1 MSDSHEPTSVQQR
14 PTKMLIDGVWHSS
27 VEDTPELR
35 QRRIKERKKWF
46 RDVVSP
52 DGSSDFPIEPR
63 RYHLYVSFAS
73 SWAHRAILYRRL
85 KCLEDVI
92 SMSVLHPKWD
102 GPHGW
107 TFGDSEMSTRDHVAG
122 HTYLY
127 EIYQESKPDFTG
139 KVTVPILF
147 DRKTRRI
154 VNNEPFEIMRMLDG
168 AFNAWGKCS
177 QNFYP
182 EALRPEIDSLNRII
196 LVDVAE
202 GVYRAG
208 FAQTQQRYDK
218 AITRLFAALDELER
232 ILEHKPF
239 LLGERVTESD
249 WHLFPVLARF
259 DLVYYPLLR
268 CNVRRIADY
277 PALSAY
283 LRRLYRLPG
292 VSGTVRPD
300 QIKLHYEQSDLPIN
314 PSIVPARFVAA
325 H

>member
-1 MSDSHEPTSVQQR
+1 MSESHEPTSVQQR
-14 PTKMLIDGVWHSS
+14 PTKMLIDGVWHGS

-35 QRRIKERKKWF
+35 RRRIKEREKWF

-52 DGSSDFPIEPR
+52 DSSSEFPTEPR

-122 HTYLY
+122 HHYLY

-139 KVTVPILF
+139 KVTVPVLF

-182 EALRPEIDSLNRII
+182 EALRSEIDSLNRII
-196 LVDVAE
+196 LEDVAE

-208 FAQTQQRYDK
+208 FAQTQLRYDN
-218 AITRLFAALDELER
+218 AIKRLFAALDELER
-232 ILEHKPF
+232 ILQHKPF

-249 WHLFPVLARF
+249 WHLFPVLVRF
-259 DLVYYPLLR
+259 DAVYHPLLR

-277 PALSAY
+277 PGLSAY
-283 LRRLYRLPG
+283 LRRLHRLPG

-314 PSIVPARFVAA
+314 QSIVPAGSIAV

>member
-1 MSDSHEPTSVQQR
+1 
-14 PTKMLIDGVWHSS
+14 MLIDGVWHAAI
-27 VEDTPELR
+27 EDSPELR
-35 QRRIKERKKWF
+35 RRRITEKRRWF
-46 RDVVSP
+46 RSIVST
-52 DGSSDFPIEPR
+52 DKSAEFPAEPR

-73 SWAHRAILYRRL
+73 SWAHRTILYRRL

-107 TFGDSEMSTRDHVAG
+107 IFGDSEMSTRDHVG
-122 HTYLY
+122 RHNHLY
-127 EIYQESKPDFTG
+127 EIYQESKSNFTG
-139 KVTVPILF
+139 KVTVPVLF
-147 DRKTRRI
+147 DRQTRRI

-182 EALRPEIDSLNRII
+182 ETLRSEIDSLNRII
-196 LVDVAE
+196 LEDVAE

-208 FAQTQQRYDK
+208 FAQTQLRYDK
-218 AITRLFAALDELER
+218 AIKRLFAALDELEQT
-232 ILEHKPF
+232 LEHKPF

-249 WHLFPVLARF
+249 WHLFPVLVRF
-259 DLVYYPLLR
+259 DAVYYPLLR

-277 PALSAY
+277 PALSTY

-292 VSGTVRPD
+292 VSGTVRLD
-300 QIKLHYEQSDLPIN
+300 QIRLHYEASDLPIN
-314 PSIVPARFVAA
+314 RNILSARSFAV

>member
-1 MSDSHEPTSVQQR
+1 MSESHEPTSVQQR
-14 PTKMLIDGVWHSS
+14 PTKMLIDGEWHSS

-35 QRRIKERKKWF
+35 RRRIKEREKWF
-46 RDVVSP
+46 RDVVSS
-52 DGSSDFPIEPR
+52 DSSSDFPIEPR

-122 HTYLY
+122 HNYLY

-139 KVTVPILF
+139 KVTVPVLF

-182 EALRPEIDSLNRII
+182 EALRAEIDSLNRII

-218 AITRLFAALDELER
+218 AITHLFAALDELER
-232 ILEHKPF
+232 ILERKPF
-239 LLGERVTESD
+239 LLGARVTESD

-292 VSGTVRPD
+292 VSGTVKPD
-300 QIKLHYEQSDLPIN
+300 QIKLHYAQSDLPIN
-314 PSIVPARFVAA
+314 QSIVPAGSIAV

>member
-52 DGSSDFPIEPR
+52 AGSSDFPIEPR

>member
-1 MSDSHEPTSVQQR
+1 
-14 PTKMLIDGVWHSS
+14 MLIDGVWHSS

-35 QRRIKERKKWF
+35 RRRIKERQRWF
-46 RDVVSP
+46 RGVVSP
-52 DGSSDFPIEPR
+52 HSSSEFPIEPR
-63 RYHLYVSFAS
+63 RYHLYVSYAS

-122 HTYLY
+122 HKYLY
-127 EIYQESKPDFTG
+127 QIYQESKPDFTG
-139 KVTVPILF
+139 KVTVPVLF
-147 DRKTRRI
+147 DRMTRRI

-182 EALRPEIDSLNRII
+182 VSMRSEIDSLNRII
-196 LVDVAE
+196 LEDVAE

-208 FAQTQQRYDK
+208 FAQTQLRYDK

-239 LLGERVTESD
+239 LLGERITESD

-277 PALSAY
+277 PALSSY

-292 VSGTVRPD
+292 VSGTVKPD
-300 QIKLHYEQSDLPIN
+300 QIKLHYEESDLPIN
-314 PSIVPARFVAA
+314 QSIVPARSLAV

>member
-1 MSDSHEPTSVQQR
+1 MSESHEPTSVQHR
-14 PTKMLIDGVWHSS
+14 PTKMLIDGVWHAAI
-27 VEDTPELR
+27 EDTPELR
-35 QRRIKERKKWF
+35 RRRIKERQHWF
-46 RDVVSP
+46 RGIVST
-52 DGSSDFPIEPR
+52 DNSTEFQAEPR

-107 TFGDSEMSTRDHVAG
+107 IFGNSETSTRDHVGG
-122 HTYLY
+122 HNYLY
-127 EIYQESKPDFTG
+127 EIYQESKSDFTG
-139 KVTVPILF
+139 KVTVPVLF
-147 DRKTRRI
+147 DRKTQRI

-168 AFNAWGKCS
+168 VFNTWGKCS

-182 EALRPEIDSLNRII
+182 QALRSEIDALNRMI
-196 LVDVAE
+196 LEDVAE

-218 AITRLFAALDELER
+218 AITRLFAALDELEQ

-249 WHLFPVLARF
+249 WHLFPVLVRF
-259 DLVYYPLLR
+259 DAVYYPLFR

-277 PALSAY
+277 TALSTY

-292 VSGTVRPD
+292 VSGTVRLD
-300 QIKLHYEQSDLPIN
+300 QIRLHYEASDLPIN
-314 PSIVPARFVAA
+314 PSIATAGSIAV